1 MRVALLQ
8 YTIYWADKKRNL
20 QAAVEHIQALQ
31 GKADIALLPEMF
43 TTGFVT
49 SQPELA
55 EPVDGTT
62 ITTLQRVADETRIA
76 IVGSFICCDQSHLY
90 NRGFFLRPSAEG
102 GPSGAA
108 GLSAQRSFS
117 AAVFVD
123 KSHLYA
129 HGGEDRFFVAGRERT
144 IINYMGV
151 RFRLAICY
159 DLRFPVWLRQDKD
172 NLYDILLVTA
182 NWPECRIAYWD
193 HLVPARAF
201 ENQCYIAAVN
211 PVGEDDKGLH
221 YNGHSVAYGS
231 HPEPLVTF
239 ADDEQATKI
248 VTFDIDALHHF
259 RQVLPLYQD
268 ADTYELED

>member
-1 MRVALLQ
+1 MRIALLQ
-8 YTIYWADKKRNL
+8 YTIRWADKEQNL
-20 QAAVEHIQALQ
+20 QAAVEHIRSLQ

-55 EPVDGTT
+55 EPVNGTT
-62 ITTLQRVADETRIA
+62 ITTLQHLADETHIA
-76 IVGSFICCDQSHLY
+76 IVGSFICCDQGKLY
-90 NRGFFLRPSAEG
+90 NRGFFVRPTA
-102 GPSGAA
+102 
-108 GLSAQRSFS
+108 

-123 KSHLYA
+123 KAHLYS
-129 HGGEDRFFVAGRERT
+129 HGGEDAFFVAGRDRT
-144 IINYMGV
+144 IITYMGV

-159 DLRFPVWLRQDKD
+159 DLRFPVWLRQEKN

-201 ENQCYIAAVN
+201 ENQCYVVAVN

-239 ADDEQATKI
+239 AEDEQSTKI